1 MEEGG
6 DGEGSEAMAWSSE
19 AVFGFSKPS
28 RLSSNCRFPVDDK
41 SSPPIPQ
48 LFQPFG
54 GGIGAAGPA
63 AEESSRSHRRG
74 YLGYSSPAPAPTQKR
89 LAARRFLGLNFVGD
103 QPSLQPIS
111 ARAS

>member
-63 AEESSRSHRRG
+63 AEEGSS
-74 YLGYSSPAPAPTQKR
+74 LGYSFPACAPTQKR
-89 LAARRFLGLNFVGD
+89 LAGLMREIPW
-103 QPSLQPIS
+103 PSE
-111 ARAS
+111 R